1 MLCCKRSIQMQFED
15 LTPQEQR
22 FILLWNEGRSLK
34 DIASEIEV
42 DVSTLFRWRQKPN
55 IQLVMNNLSQERY
68 QDSFHKD
75 SIIMDKV
82 RTKVVQEMENISLKD
97 LVWLYQTMTKHQQ
110 AKAGPFARNEQ
121 ELMLQ
126 QQSQSI
132 MGSQVEDW
140 IQDSIEKMFNEV
152 MFPEEE

>member
-1 MLCCKRSIQMQFED
+1 MTFD
-15 LTPQEQR
+15 TLTPKEQQ
-22 FILLWNEGRSLK
+22 FVLLWNEGWSLK
-34 DIASEIEV
+34 DIATEIAV
-42 DVSTLFRWRQKPN
+42 DVSTLFRWRQKPH

-121 ELMLQ
+121 ELLVQ
-126 QQSQSI
+126 NNIQSI
-132 MGSQVEDW
+132 IGPYVDKKTQENL
-140 IQDSIEKMFNEV
+140 EKLFTEV

>member
-1 MLCCKRSIQMQFED
+1 MTFD
-15 LTPQEQR
+15 VLTPKEQQ
-22 FILLWNEGRSLK
+22 FVLLWNEGWSLK
-34 DIASEIEV
+34 DIATEIAV
-42 DVSTLFRWRQKPN
+42 DVSTLFRWRQKPH
-55 IQLVMNNLSQERY
+55 IQLVMSNLSQERY

-121 ELMLQ
+121 ELVVQ
-126 QQSQSI
+126 NNVQSI
-132 MGSQVEDW
+132 IGPYVDKKTQENL
-140 IQDSIEKMFNEV
+140 EKLFTDV

>member
-1 MLCCKRSIQMQFED
+1 MTFDE
-15 LTPQEQR
+15 LTPNEQR
-22 FILLWNEGRSLK
+22 FVMLWNEGWSLK
-34 DIASEIEV
+34 DIAKEIEV
-42 DVSTLFRWRQKPN
+42 DVSTLFRWRQKSN
-55 IQLVMNNLSQERY
+55 IQLVMSNLSQERY

-121 ELMLQ
+121 ELLLQ

-132 MGSQVEDW
+132 MGSQVEEW
-140 IQDSIEKMFNEV
+140 IQGSIEKMFNDV

>member
-1 MLCCKRSIQMQFED
+1 MTFEE
-15 LTPQEQR
+15 LTPKEQR
-22 FILLWNEGRSLK
+22 FVLLWNEGWSLK
-34 DIASEIEV
+34 DIAKEIEV
-42 DVSTLFRWRQKPN
+42 DVSTLFRWRQKSN
-55 IQLVMNNLSQERY
+55 IQLVMSNLSQDRY
-68 QDSFHKD
+68 QDSFHKY

-110 AKAGPFARNEQ
+110 AKVGPFARNEQ

-140 IQDSIEKMFNEV
+140 IQSSIEKMFNEV
-152 MFPEEE
+152 MFKEEE

>member
-1 MLCCKRSIQMQFED
+1 MKFDE
-15 LTPQEQR
+15 LTPKEQR
-22 FILLWNEGRSLK
+22 FVLLWNEGWSLK
-34 DIASEIEV
+34 DIAKEIEV
-42 DVSTLFRWRQKPN
+42 DVSTLFRWRQKSN
-55 IQLVMNNLSQERY
+55 IQLVMSNLSQERY

-97 LVWLYQTMTKHQQ
+97 LVWLYQTMTKQQQ

-140 IQDSIEKMFNEV
+140 IQSSIEKMFNEV